1 MRCALDPS
9 VPPRSRRPLAVALLL
24 LLGVAPRAEGQ
35 TDVGNDFVQGSRVL
49 YQTDFSTVTVGM
61 FPRSLRLV
69 DGNAEVA
76 KVDGR
81 SVLRITGQPTT
92 VTIPLTTV
100 LPERFTL
107 EFMLNGLE
115 WDQAVWF
122 VTPDTDEADHVSI
135 AFDDAGLTNNSRA
148 FTAEPGLDSTTQWVP
163 VQVMADGNYTKVYV
177 NGRRVANV
185 PTANIGRSNAI
196 HLVLYGSS
204 DDPVM
209 ITQVR
214 VAAGGKDLYRALMED
229 GRMTLEGIEFDSGSD
244 RLRAT
249 SDTTLRAVAAALVA
263 KPDLVVEV
271 EGHTDAEGD
280 EAANLALSDRRAK
293 AVVARLVA
301 LGVQARQLSSRGY
314 GASRPIATNDTPA
327 GRQRN
332 RRVELVRPE

>member
-1 MRCALDPS
+1 LF
-9 VPPRSRRPLAVALLL
+9 
-24 LLGVAPRAEGQ
+24 GVAPRAEAQ

-92 VTIPLTTV
+92 VTIPLTSV

-115 WDQAVWF
+115 WDQVVWF
-122 VTPDTDEADHVSI
+122 VTPETDEADYVSI
-135 AFDDAGLTNNSRA
+135 AFDDAGLMNNARA
-148 FTAEPGLDSTTQWVP
+148 FTAQPGLDSTTQWVP
-163 VQVMADGNYTKVYV
+163 VQVMADGAYTKVYV

-204 DDPVM
+204 EDPVM

-244 RLRAT
+244 RLRPT
-249 SDTTLRAVAAALVA
+249 SDSTLRQVAAALVA
-263 KPDLVVEV
+263 KPELRVEV
-271 EGHTDAEGD
+271 EGHTDGVGE
-280 EAANLALSDRRAK
+280 EAANLVLSQRRAK
-293 AVVARLVA
+293 SVLDRLVA
-301 LGVQARQLSSRGY
+301 LGVPAAQLTSAGY
-314 GASRPIATNDTPA
+314 GASRPIASNETPD

>member
-1 MRCALDPS
+1 MRHL
-9 VPPRSRRPLAVALLL
+9 PRPFRSLVSLGRVLLMGTLLIRPLLA
-24 LLGVAPRAEGQ
+24 Q
-35 TDVGNDFVQGSRVL
+35 TDAGNDFVPGARVL

-76 KVDGR
+76 KVEGR
-81 SVLRITGQPTT
+81 SVLRVTGQPTT
-92 VTIPLTTV
+92 VAIPLTGV

-115 WDQAVWF
+115 WDQSIWF
-122 VTPDTDEADHVSI
+122 VTPDAEGFDQVNITVDGAGIRNPQRDFLAD
-135 AFDDAGLTNNSRA
+135 
-148 FTAEPGLDSTTQWVP
+148 PGIDSTTQWVP
-163 VQVMADGNYTKVYV
+163 VQVMADGNYAKVYV

-185 PTANIGRSNAI
+185 PTANLGRSNAI
-196 HLVLYGSS
+196 YLALYGSS
-204 DDPVM
+204 DDPVL

-244 RLRAT
+244 RLRPA
-249 SDTTLRAVAAALVA
+249 SDSTLRQVAAALQA
-263 KPDLVVEV
+263 KPELKVEV
-271 EGHTDAEGD
+271 EGHTDNVGAD
-280 EAANLALSDRRAK
+280 AANLALSERRAK
-293 AVVARLVA
+293 AVAARLVA
-301 LGVQARQLSSRGY
+301 LGVPAGQLTSAGY
-314 GASRPIATNDTPA
+314 GASRPIASNETPE